1 MTSLMKN
8 PLVVGSGAIALVG
21 IGVYVYQLMFGL
33 GITGMNNSTS
43 WGLYLTCFMFFVGL
57 SAGGLIVA
65 SSASIFGIK
74 KYKAVALPAVIL
86 SLVCICCAGICVL
99 VDLGGIQRIWRM
111 FTGLNFLSPLAWDMI
126 VITCYL
132 VINLVY
138 LYFMT
143 SSKADPSKVAVVSRF
158 ALPVAILV
166 HSVTAWIFGLEVARE
181 AWHTAILAPIFVASA
196 LDSGL
201 ALLVLALLGL
211 RSRGVFETKDEL
223 LTSLAG
229 LLCTCIAV
237 DAYFIGCEIL
247 TTAYNGTEGGM
258 AVINTLLFG
267 GTAPFFW
274 FEVICGLVIP
284 FCLLV
289 FAKNRRNMKVV
300 GAASALGGG
309 RRVLQALL
317 AHVHRLRGAQHR
329 GRQRHHLGHHGGA
342 GGRRGRH
349 VDVDGRLRADG
360 SRDCAHGG
368 HLRSRR
374 VRLHRT
380 LPEAAEEVAPSG
392 SNAEREWR

>member
-1 MTSLMKN
+1 MTSVMKN

-21 IGVYVYQLMFGL
+21 IGVYVYQLLFGL

-138 LYFMT
+138 LYFMC
-143 SSKADPSKVAVVSRF
+143 SRKADPAKVAVVSRF

-181 AWHTAILAPIFVASA
+181 AWHTAILAPIF
-196 LDSGL
+196 
-201 ALLVLALLGL
+201 ALLFLKEEIPLNMIVGIVCFLIGSLCAILPGILAQRRLL
-211 RSRGVFETKDEL
+211 K
-223 LTSLAG
+223 
-229 LLCTCIAV
+229 
-237 DAYFIGCEIL
+237 
-247 TTAYNGTEGGM
+247 
-258 AVINTLLFG
+258 
-267 GTAPFFW
+267 
-274 FEVICGLVIP
+274 
-284 FCLLV
+284 
-289 FAKNRRNMKVV
+289 
-300 GAASALGGG
+300 
-309 RRVLQALL
+309 
-317 AHVHRLRGAQHR
+317 AQK
-329 GRQRHHLGHHGGA
+329 
-342 GGRRGRH
+342 
-349 VDVDGRLRADG
+349 
-360 SRDCAHGG
+360 
-368 HLRSRR
+368 
-374 VRLHRT
+374 
-380 LPEAAEEVAPSG
+380 
-392 SNAEREWR
+392 

>member
-1 MTSLMKN
+1 MAETKN
-8 PLVVGSGAIALVG
+8 FMAKLVRAWPALPYMALGALLASVYIASSGTAWLSDSETNGGNLSV
-21 IGVYVYQLMFGL
+21 
-33 GITGMNNSTS
+33 
-43 WGLYLTCFMFFVGL
+43 LTVTMSL

-65 SSASIFGIK
+65 SSASVFHVAEYK
-74 KYKAVALPAVIL
+74 KVALPAVVL
-86 SLVCICCAGICVL
+86 STVCICCAGICVL

-211 RSRGVFETKDEL
+211 RARGVFETTDEL

-258 AVINTLLFG
+258 AVCIGRLRPDTQYDYKFVCLSHNT
-267 GTAPFFW
+267 
-274 FEVICGLVIP
+274 
-284 FCLLV
+284 
-289 FAKNRRNMKVV
+289 
-300 GAASALGGG
+300 
-309 RRVLQALL
+309 
-317 AHVHRLRGAQHR
+317 LRGAA
-329 GRQRHHLGHHGGA
+329 GGA
-342 GGRRGRH
+342 VLLAELLCAEGYIQRR
-349 VDVDGRLRADG
+349 
-360 SRDCAHGG
+360 
-368 HLRSRR
+368 
-374 VRLHRT
+374 
-380 LPEAAEEVAPSG
+380 
-392 SNAEREWR
+392 

>member
-1 MTSLMKN
+1 MTSVMKN

-201 ALLVLALLGL
+201 ALLVLAC
-211 RSRGVFETKDEL
+211 SACV
-223 LTSLAG
+223 
-229 LLCTCIAV
+229 
-237 DAYFIGCEIL
+237 
-247 TTAYNGTEGGM
+247 
-258 AVINTLLFG
+258 
-267 GTAPFFW
+267 
-274 FEVICGLVIP
+274 LVA
-284 FCLLV
+284 C
-289 FAKNRRNMKVV
+289 
-300 GAASALGGG
+300 
-309 RRVLQALL
+309 
-317 AHVHRLRGAQHR
+317 
-329 GRQRHHLGHHGGA
+329 
-342 GGRRGRH
+342 
-349 VDVDGRLRADG
+349 
-360 SRDCAHGG
+360 
-368 HLRSRR
+368 SRR
-374 VRLHRT
+374 PTSSSRAWPGSCAPASPWMRT
-380 LPEAAEEVAPSG
+380 SSAARS
-392 SNAEREWR
+392 

>member
-1 MTSLMKN
+1 MASVMKN
-8 PLVVGSGAIALVG
+8 PLVVATGALALVG

-65 SSASIFGIK
+65 SSASIFDIR
-74 KYKAVALPAVIL
+74 KYKAVALPAVIC

-99 VDLGGIQRIWRM
+99 VDLGGIHRVWRM
-111 FTGLNFLSPLAWDMI
+111 FTGLNFMSPLAWDMI

-132 VINLVY
+132 VINMVY
-138 LYFMT
+138 LYFMC
-143 SSKADPSKVAVVSRF
+143 SKKADPAKVAVVSRF

-166 HSVTAWIFGLEVARE
+166 HSVTAWIFGLEIARE
-181 AWHTAILAPIFVASA
+181 AWNTAILAPIFVASA

-201 ALLVLALLGL
+201 ALLILSLFALKAK
-211 RSRGVFETKDEL
+211 GVFDTSKEL
-223 LTSLAG
+223 FTSLAG

-274 FEVICGLVIP
+274 FEVIFGLIAP

-289 FAKNRRNMKVV
+289 FAKNRQNMKVV
-300 GAASALGGG
+300 GAASALVVAGVFCKRCWLMFTGFATPNIIGGNG
-309 RRVLQALL
+309 ITLGTVAAQQGGMADMWSVMGVYAPTVPEVVITVGIFALGICAFTVLCHKLL
-317 AHVHRLRGAQHR
+317 KR
-329 GRQRHHLGHHGGA
+329 
-342 GGRRGRH
+342 
-349 VDVDGRLRADG
+349 
-360 SRDCAHGG
+360 
-368 HLRSRR
+368 
-374 VRLHRT
+374 
-380 LPEAAEEVAPSG
+380 
-392 SNAEREWR
+392 

>member
-1 MTSLMKN
+1 MASVMKN
-8 PLVVGSGAIALVG
+8 PLVVATGALALVG

-65 SSASIFGIK
+65 SSASIFDIR
-74 KYKAVALPAVIL
+74 KYKAVALPAVIC

-99 VDLGGIQRIWRM
+99 VDLGGIQRVWRM
-111 FTGLNFLSPLAWDMI
+111 FTGLNFMSPLAWDMI

-132 VINLVY
+132 VINMVY
-138 LYFMT
+138 LYFMC
-143 SSKADPSKVAVVSRF
+143 SKKADPAKVAVVSRF

-166 HSVTAWIFGLEVARE
+166 HSVTAWIFGLEIARE
-181 AWHTAILAPIFVASA
+181 AWNTAILAPIFVASA

-201 ALLVLALLGL
+201 ALLILSLFALKAK
-211 RSRGVFETKDEL
+211 GVFDTSKEL
-223 LTSLAG
+223 FTSLAG

-274 FEVICGLVIP
+274 FEVIFGLIAP

-289 FAKNRRNMKVV
+289 FAKNRQNMKVV
-300 GAASALGGG
+300 GAASALVVAGVFCKRCWLMFTGFATPNIIGGNG
-309 RRVLQALL
+309 ITLGTVAAQQGGMADMWSVMGVYAPTVPEVVITVGIFALGICAFTVLCHKLL
-317 AHVHRLRGAQHR
+317 KR
-329 GRQRHHLGHHGGA
+329 
-342 GGRRGRH
+342 
-349 VDVDGRLRADG
+349 
-360 SRDCAHGG
+360 
-368 HLRSRR
+368 
-374 VRLHRT
+374 
-380 LPEAAEEVAPSG
+380 
-392 SNAEREWR
+392 

>member
-1 MTSLMKN
+1 MASVMKN
-8 PLVVGSGAIALVG
+8 PLVVATGALALVG

-65 SSASIFGIK
+65 SSASIFDIR
-74 KYKAVALPAVIL
+74 KYKAVALPAVIC

-99 VDLGGIQRIWRM
+99 VDLGGIQRVWRM
-111 FTGLNFLSPLAWDMI
+111 FTGLNFMSPLAWDMI

-132 VINLVY
+132 VINMVY
-138 LYFMT
+138 LYFMC
-143 SSKADPSKVAVVSRF
+143 SKKADPAKVAVVSRF

-166 HSVTAWIFGLEVARE
+166 HSVTAWIFGLEIARE
-181 AWHTAILAPIFVASA
+181 AWNTAILAPIFVASA

-201 ALLVLALLGL
+201 ALLILSLFALKAK
-211 RSRGVFETKDEL
+211 GVFDTSKEL
-223 LTSLAG
+223 FTSLAG

-274 FEVICGLVIP
+274 FEVIFGLIAP
-284 FCLLV
+284 FYLLV
-289 FAKNRRNMKVV
+289 FAKNRQNMKVV
-300 GAASALGGG
+300 GAASALVVAGVFCKRCWLMFTGFATPNIIGGNG
-309 RRVLQALL
+309 ITLGTVAAQQGGMADMWSVMGVYAPTVPEVVITVGIFALGICAFTVLCHKLL
-317 AHVHRLRGAQHR
+317 KR
-329 GRQRHHLGHHGGA
+329 
-342 GGRRGRH
+342 
-349 VDVDGRLRADG
+349 
-360 SRDCAHGG
+360 
-368 HLRSRR
+368 
-374 VRLHRT
+374 
-380 LPEAAEEVAPSG
+380 
-392 SNAEREWR
+392 

>member
-1 MTSLMKN
+1 MTSVMKN

-21 IGVYVYQLMFGL
+21 IGVYVYQLLFGL

-111 FTGLNFLSPLAWDMI
+111 F
-126 VITCYL
+126 
-132 VINLVY
+132 
-138 LYFMT
+138 LYFMC
-143 SSKADPSKVAVVSRF
+143 SRKADPAKVAVVSRF

-211 RSRGVFETKDEL
+211 RARGVFETTDEL

-258 AVINTLLFG
+258 AVCIGRLRPDTQYDYKFVCLSHNT
-267 GTAPFFW
+267 
-274 FEVICGLVIP
+274 
-284 FCLLV
+284 
-289 FAKNRRNMKVV
+289 
-300 GAASALGGG
+300 
-309 RRVLQALL
+309 
-317 AHVHRLRGAQHR
+317 LRGAA
-329 GRQRHHLGHHGGA
+329 GGA
-342 GGRRGRH
+342 VLLAELLCAEGYIQRR
-349 VDVDGRLRADG
+349 
-360 SRDCAHGG
+360 
-368 HLRSRR
+368 
-374 VRLHRT
+374 
-380 LPEAAEEVAPSG
+380 
-392 SNAEREWR
+392 

>member
-1 MTSLMKN
+1 MTSVMKN

-211 RSRGVFETKDEL
+211 RARGVFETTDEL

-274 FEVICGLVIP
+274 FEVICGLIIP

-300 GAASALGGG
+300 GVASALVVAACSASAAGSCSPASPCPTSWAATASPWAPRPRKRAALPTCG
-309 RRVLQALL
+309 R
-317 AHVHRLRGAQHR
+317 
-329 GRQRHHLGHHGGA
+329 
-342 GGRRGRH
+342 
-349 VDVDGRLRADG
+349 
-360 SRDCAHGG
+360 
-368 HLRSRR
+368 
-374 VRLHRT
+374 
-380 LPEAAEEVAPSG
+380 
-392 SNAEREWR
+392 